1 MKGFIFKSLLD
12 FAEESFGLEFV
23 DQMISE
29 VQLESEGIY
38 VTFESYPFEELV
50 TLASYVSEHKKI
62 AMEDLLEAFGLF
74 ILPELIGK
82 HDYVVHDYTHPLDL
96 IEGIEAHIHI
106 EVRKLY
112 DDAELPTFNNIS
124 RTENRLEIEY
134 TSQRELSHFA
144 IGLMKG
150 TLKHFDTQGTVEM
163 EKLTHKDKT
172 TKFVIELIN

>member
-12 FAEESFGLEFV
+12 FTEESFGLAFV
-23 DQMISE
+23 DEMISE
-29 VQLESEGIY
+29 VELDSEGVY
-38 VTFESYPFEELV
+38 VTFESYPFAELV
-50 TLASYVSEHKKI
+50 ALASYVSVQKQI
-62 AMEDLLEAFGLF
+62 PMEDLLEAFGLY
-74 ILPELIGK
+74 ILPELISK
-82 HDYVVHDYTHPLDL
+82 HDYVIKDYNHPLDL

-134 TSQRELSHFA
+134 TSQKELSHFA

-150 TLKHFDTQGTVEM
+150 TLKHFNTQGNIEM

>member
-12 FAEESFGLEFV
+12 FTEESFGLAFV

-29 VQLESEGIY
+29 VELDSEGVY
-38 VTFESYPFEELV
+38 VTFESYPFAELV
-50 TLASYVSEHKKI
+50 ALATYFSQQKQI
-62 AMEDLLEAFGLF
+62 ALEDLLEAFGLF
-74 ILPELIGK
+74 ILPELIGR
-82 HDYVVHDYTHPLDL
+82 HDYVVQNYTHPLDL
-96 IEGIEAHIHI
+96 IQGIEAHIHT

-112 DDAELPTFNNIS
+112 DDAELPTFNNIH
-124 RTENRLEIEY
+124 RTEKRLEVEY

-150 TLKHFDTQGTVEM
+150 TLKHFNTRGNIEM